1 MPRTIGIR
9 VFKGDEL
16 VGEHVFHR
24 DIIKIGR
31 LASAHLR
38 LEDPKVSRIH
48 AVIDITGAG
57 QEVSIIDMG
66 SAEGTRVNGDK
77 VSRVNLKHADEV
89 GLGDSR
95 LVVVLAGAEVDALA
109 GVVGMGGDAGADE
122 ASPHSFEAASTR
134 VVQTAN
140 EELSSLQVPDQSS
153 VFETSAEVQAEL
165 DAAAIAVAAG
175 DDTLF
180 RSPPTADQAPLAA
193 SPPPRPR
200 RAPPAA
206 AGAMPIM
213 GLAPIPEDSI
223 TPENRH
229 LEVALRWGG
238 DVIELKRIRGEP
250 KFVIGA
256 GDGVDFFIPLE
267 GTVTGS
273 SFELVRQRAGGAEWV
288 VRYTKQM
295 GGTVTRGGQTVPLAE
310 AGGMPEGEGFSLSI
324 TDDMEVTVS
333 IGYFTLEI
341 RNVAKSRAM
350 AIPPLLDMFFLNTVL
365 VALFSWASIMSVLL
379 LMPLGLDTGDDDLFT
394 NPGDFQT
401 LILKPPPKDNDFLN
415 RLKGAK
421 SKAAEAAKNDKG
433 QAGKKEAKPDKNN
446 RASFKAKADKPTD
459 EQIVAS
465 KLQQLFGDSGNQGIA
480 ALFGADVSGGE
491 LQTLLGGISGAK
503 AGESYGVGGLG
514 LRGSGPGGGGTGVAT
529 MGIGG
534 VGTRGRGTG
543 DASYGSGEGGLGS
556 KGDRDV
562 RINMGTPLVY
572 GSLDKEIIRR
582 VVRENQAQ
590 IRYCYERELTRTPGI
605 MGKIVAKWVITG
617 TGSVRQAQIV
627 ESQMNNKA
635 VESCL
640 SSRIQTWTF
649 PKPKGG
655 GIVVVTY
662 PFVFKKSG

>member
-16 VGEHVFHR
+16 VGEHVFDR

-77 VSRVNLKHADEV
+77 VSRVNLKHSDEV

-95 LVVVLAGAEVDALA
+95 LVMVLEDSEVALLTGAAGDDDIAVAEEAPASFDA
-109 GVVGMGGDAGADE
+109 E
-122 ASPHSFEAASTR
+122 STR
-134 VVQTAN
+134 VMQGADRD
-140 EELSSLQVPDQSS
+140 LSNLEVPEQSS
-153 VFETSAEVQAEL
+153 VFETSAQVQAEL
-165 DAAAIAVAAG
+165 DAAALAVDAGNDTFFQGAAAQQG
-175 DDTLF
+175 M
-180 RSPPTADQAPLAA
+180 AA
-193 SPPPRPR
+193 PPPPGSL
-200 RAPPAA
+200 PPQP
-206 AGAMPIM
+206 AGAIPMMALP
-213 GLAPIPEDSI
+213 PIPEDPIS
-223 TPENRH
+223 PENRH
-229 LEVALRWGG
+229 LEVALRWGN
-238 DVIELKRIRGEP
+238 DVIELKRLRGVP

-256 GDGVDFFIPLE
+256 GEGVDFFIPLE
-267 GTVTGS
+267 GATAGS
-273 SFELVRQRAGGAEWV
+273 TFELVRQREGSAEWV
-288 VRYTKQM
+288 VRYTSRM
-295 GGTVTRGGQTVPLAE
+295 GGTVTRGGETVALSD
-310 AGGMPEGEGFSLSI
+310 AGGMPDGEGMSLTI

-341 RNVAKSRAM
+341 RNVAKSRAIP
-350 AIPPLLDMFFLNTVL
+350 IPPFLDMFFLNTVL

-379 LMPLGLDTGDDDLFT
+379 LAPLGLDSDDDDLFT

-401 LILKPPPKDNDFLN
+401 IILKPPPKDNDFLN
-415 RLKGAK
+415 RLKGE
-421 SKAAEAAKNDKG
+421 KAQAAQAAKDDKG
-433 QAGKKEAKPDKNN
+433 QAGKKEAKKEPAN
-446 RASFKAKADKPTD
+446 RASFKAKDDKPTD

-465 KLQQLFGDSGNQGIA
+465 KLEQLFGDSGNQGIA

-491 LQTLLGGISGAK
+491 LQTLLGGISGSK
-503 AGESYGVGGLG
+503 AGESYGTGGLG

-529 MGIGG
+529 MGIGS

-543 DASYGSGEGGLGS
+543 DASYGSGEGGLGG

-582 VVRENQAQ
+582 VVREHQAQ
-590 IRYCYERELTRTPGI
+590 IRYCYERELTRTPGL

-617 TGSVRQAQIV
+617 TGSVRQAQVV
-627 ESQMNNKA
+627 ETQMKNKA

-640 SSRIQTWTF
+640 TSRIQTWKF

-655 GIVVVTY
+655 GIVIVTY